1 MTNADGRLPL
11 VFPPKLPIPAG
22 TSPFHIKG
30 SAYTGLRDRQA
41 NLVPGGLK
49 QVLKFIDDPA
59 AREFLSQKFMPS
71 GWYDYLPVLLLV
83 GGAVAAT
90 GRSAED
96 LVTAGAI
103 LHAEQDLSGVYR
115 VLLFFTSPEA
125 AIRRMPV
132 IHQQYFDF
140 GNTDARIVGRGVA
153 ESSHLRL
160 SRHRRT
166 IFPAV
171 RERVRAPAHSPCGR
185 KESAG
190 GVGRARTRRREGR
203 HPTRSDARADY
214 LEPMTA

>member
-11 VFPPKLPIPAG
+11 VFPTKLPMPAG

-30 SAYTGLRDRQA
+30 SAYSGLRTRQA

-49 QVLKFIDDPA
+49 QVLKFIDDPV

-96 LVTAGAI
+96 LVTEGAI
-103 LHAEQDLSGVYR
+103 QHAEQDLSGVYR

-132 IHQQYFDF
+132 IHQQYFNF

-153 ESSHLRL
+153 ESVIFGCPAIVAPFFQLYVGEFVHRL
-160 SRHRRT
+160 IALAGGKNPRGEW
-166 IFPAV
+166 AV
-171 RERVRAPAHSPCGR
+171 PEPDGEKAGIPLVQMRVRTTWSR
-185 KESAG
+185 
-190 GVGRARTRRREGR
+190 
-203 HPTRSDARADY
+203 
-214 LEPMTA
+214 